1 MQKNVSGTERLIRAV
16 IGIAL
21 IYWAMTP
28 TGPMLAAGFG
38 GFIVLLTA
46 IVGWC
51 PVYKI
56 FGINT
61 RKARVSA

>member
-1 MQKNVSGTERLIRAV
+1 MQKNVGGMDRMIRAV
-16 IGIAL
+16 VGIAL

-38 GFIVLLTA
+38 GFFVLLTA

-51 PVYKI
+51 PAYKI
-56 FGINT
+56 FGINSC
-61 RKARVSA
+61 KAHTA